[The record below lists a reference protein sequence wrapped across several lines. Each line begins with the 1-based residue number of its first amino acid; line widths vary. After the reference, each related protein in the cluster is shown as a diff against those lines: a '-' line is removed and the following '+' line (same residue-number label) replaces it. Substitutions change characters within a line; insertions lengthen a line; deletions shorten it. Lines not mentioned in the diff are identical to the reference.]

1 MLFLDSFVPQMEGHL
16 HSMKVEVEVVTG
28 RVGFDEVGT
37 YQSCYQPL
45 SQRSADFFWKGTNKN
60 DLNLGRPYGPVTVQL
75 GHCIVKAATDNM

>member
-45 SQRSADFFWKGTNKN
+45 SQRSADFSGKGLIKTI
-60 DLNLGRPYGPVTVQL
+60 LILA
-75 GHCIVKAATDNM
+75 GHMVLSQFSLVIVL